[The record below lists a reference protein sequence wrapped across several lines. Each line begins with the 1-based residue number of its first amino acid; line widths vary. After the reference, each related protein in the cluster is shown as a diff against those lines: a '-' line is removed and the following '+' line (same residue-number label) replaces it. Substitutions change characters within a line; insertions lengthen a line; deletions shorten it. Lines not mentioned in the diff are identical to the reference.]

1 MRSVDP
7 KKYNLH
13 PRTIL
18 KETKKNIFIIIDRK
32 TRIIMKDGWR
42 IFEIVKQIRQFEL
55 DKKISVL
62 SSAPVCSKT
71 KKFLGQRQVEIKS
84 L

>member
-1 MRSVDP
+1 
-7 KKYNLH
+7 
-13 PRTIL
+13 
-18 KETKKNIFIIIDRK
+18 
-32 TRIIMKDGWR
+32 MKDGLR
-42 IFEIVKQIRQFEL
+42 IFEIVKQIRKLEP

-71 KKFLGQRQVEIKS
+71 QKFLAQRQIEIKS